1 MPATVTHACFAKDVF
16 DILPG
21 KISKLLDIDSIK
33 MFGQGTDSLL
43 FYNLF
48 SILPGKDI
56 RKFQAFFHTHNTQAF
71 FINLIN
77 YMKDN
82 NISKTDTY
90 SFLVGFI
97 CHYALDSTLHPYIIY
112 KTGVFNKGKPNT
124 YKYNNVHAFME
135 TFIDNDMIKRRFKTN
150 PYEFDICNYCF
161 DIKPFSKELENTI
174 NYSFYNTFKIRGM
187 SNIYYK
193 SLKQMRLSIKLFRK
207 DKYGVKKN
215 IYRFVDTLTPRS
227 TFRFEAVSYHYPL
240 EDKHDYLNSDHKLW
254 RNPTTYNLT
263 SNESFVDLY
272 LNAIKKAKVMIVA
285 AFDYLDGKEIEL
297 DKVFLNNSYI
307 TGLSCDNK
315 KELKYFE
322 F

>member
-1 MPATVTHACFAKDVF
+1 MPATVTHACFTKDVF
-16 DILPG
+16 DILPS
-21 KISKLLDIDSIK
+21 KISKELDINSLK
-33 MFGQGTDSLL
+33 MYGQGTDSLL

-48 SILPGKDI
+48 SVLPGKDI
-56 RKFQAFFHTHNTQAF
+56 RKFQSFFHTHNTQAF
-71 FINLIN
+71 FVNLIN

-82 NISKTDTY
+82 NISTVDTY

-112 KTGVFNKGKPNT
+112 KTGVFNKGKPST

-193 SLKQMRLSIKLFRK
+193 SLKQMKLSLRLFRK
-207 DKYGVKKN
+207 DKYGIKKN
-215 IYRFVDTLTPRS
+215 IYRFVDTLTPKS
-227 TFRFEAVSYHYPL
+227 TFRFEAVSYQYPL
-240 EDKHDYLNSDHKLW
+240 EDKHNYLNNDHQLW
-254 RNPTTYNLT
+254 RNPSTYNLT
-263 SNESFVDLY
+263 STESFVDLY
-272 LNAIKKAKVMIVA
+272 LKAIKKAKVMIVA
-285 AFDYLDGKEIEL
+285 AFDYLDGKDIEL

>member
-1 MPATVTHACFAKDVF
+1 MPATITHAYFAKDVY
-16 DILPG
+16 DILP
-21 KISKLLDIDSIK
+21 KDIKELLDLSRCKTFGQSIDSL
-33 MFGQGTDSLL
+33 M

-48 SILPGKDI
+48 SVMPGKKI
-56 RKFQAFFHTHNTQAF
+56 RLYQNYIHTHKTQEL
-71 FINLIN
+71 FINILN
-77 YMKDN
+77 YMKEK
-82 NISKTDTY
+82 NIHDKDTY

-97 CHYALDSTLHPYIIY
+97 CHYVLDSTIHPYIVY
-112 KTGVFNKGKPNT
+112 KTGIFIKHHPNT

-193 SLKQMRLSIKLFRK
+193 SLKQMRLSLKLFRK